1 MSIADYHER
10 AAMAAAQVIAGFDAD
25 LFRKTLEH
33 TGVGVAIGRQSA
45 MSNEGKVL
53 ADLVVRLLA
62 RLYPCLEL
70 RVEVSEEG
78 ERLAA
83 LARAINPRIEFINN
97 ASIGISIGKEAPTFK
112 DTYFAGSNGWDALL
126 SSRET
131 VPTGSSQNPFG
142 AGAASCFAVA
152 NLFNRVLIPDW
163 QHRIT
168 ADLLFSTF
176 KREREKTSGDIPNGN
191 WKMTGDAVL
200 VGLGA
205 VGNGVVWALALSSLT
220 GTLHIVDHETL
231 ELSNL
236 QRYVLAERSDERK
249 TKIEIAERH
258 LRGPL
263 KPQPH
268 QQTWAEFVGMAGY
281 DWPHV
286 LVALDSAADRR
297 AVQASLPK
305 WIANSWTQPGDL
317 GISVHNHFDGLGACL
332 ACLYL
337 PSGRIPNEDEIVAR
351 ALGVP
356 GMLNEIRTLLHTG
369 KGVSRQLIESVA
381 AGLGRPV
388 EDVLRYEGRPV
399 RDLYVEGVCGGGLIP
414 LGSAGTPPRALHVPV
429 AHQSALAGVL
439 LAAALVRRSLLGEE
453 EGTLITR
460 VDILRAV
467 PNYVTQP
474 ALKAGN
480 GLCICEDSEYVAAFR
495 AKYSKTAVSNTD
507 EMLALSRPINLV
519 PG

>member
-10 AAMAAAQVIAGFDAD
+10 AALAAAQVIAGFDSD

-33 TGVGVAIGRQSA
+33 TGVGIAIGRQGA

-62 RLYPCLEL
+62 RLYPRLEL
-70 RVEVSEEG
+70 RVDASEEG

-83 LARAINPRIEFINN
+83 LARAINPRIELVND
-97 ASIGISIGKEAPTFK
+97 ALVGIAIGKEAPTFK
-112 DTYFAGSNGWDALL
+112 ETYFAGSNGWDALL
-126 SSRET
+126 SSREA
-131 VPTGSSQNPFG
+131 VLTGSSQNPFG
-142 AGAASCFAVA
+142 AGVASCFAVA
-152 NLFNRVLIPDW
+152 NVFNRLLIPDS
-163 QHRIT
+163 HHLIT
-168 ADLLFSTF
+168 SDLLFSAF
-176 KREREKTSGDIPNGN
+176 QREREETSREIPNGN
-191 WKMTGDAVL
+191 WNLTGDAVL

-205 VGNGVVWALALSSLT
+205 VGNGAVWALASSPLT
-220 GTLHIVDHETL
+220 GTLHIVDSETL

-249 TKIEIAERH
+249 AKIDIANRH
-258 LRGPL
+258 IRSPL
-263 KPQPH
+263 KSKPY
-268 QQTWAEFVGMAGY
+268 QQKWAEFVSVAGY

-305 WIANSWTQPGDL
+305 WVANSWTQPGDL
-317 GISVHNHFDGLGACL
+317 GLSIHNRFDGLGACL

-337 PSGRIPNEDEIVAR
+337 PSGRVPNEDEVVAH

-356 GMLNEIRTLLHTG
+356 GMVNEIRTLLHTG
-369 KGVSRQLIESVA
+369 NGVSRQLVESVA

-388 EDVLRYEGRPV
+388 EDVLVYEGRPV

-414 LGSAGTPPRALHVPV
+414 LGSVGTPPQSLHVPL

-439 LAAALVRRSLLGEE
+439 LAAALVRRSLLGGE
-453 EGTLITR
+453 EGTPITR
-460 VDILRAV
+460 IDILKGV
-467 PNYVTQP
+467 HGYVTQP

-480 GLCICEDSEYVAAFR
+480 GLCICEDSAYVAAFR
-495 AKYSKTAVSNTD
+495 RKYSYV
-507 EMLALSRPINLV
+507 
-519 PG
+519 